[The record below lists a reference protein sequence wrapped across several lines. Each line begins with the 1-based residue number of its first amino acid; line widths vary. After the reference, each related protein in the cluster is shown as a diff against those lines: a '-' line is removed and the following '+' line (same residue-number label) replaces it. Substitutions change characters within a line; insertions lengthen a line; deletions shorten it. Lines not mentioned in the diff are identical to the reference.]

1 MYSLAT
7 IDNTLKHFLLEQK
20 YVNTALYLFLI
31 LYAGLAAPKLPSYIS
46 KLFNNAIFRVL
57 ILFLIAY
64 LASKDVEAA
73 ILVSVG
79 LVITLM
85 TLNHHKV
92 NEKITS
98 LLNMKAEG
106 FMPNDTRDIL
116 NAMPYSDKAKA
127 SGKPDPRL
135 LENFSEPFDG
145 PEYALI

>member
-1 MYSLAT
+1 MSSLSAL
-7 IDNTLKHFLLEQK
+7 DNTLKKYLLDQK
-20 YVNTALYLFLI
+20 YINTAVYLFLI

-46 KLFNNAIFRVL
+46 KLFNNAVFRVI

-85 TLNHHKV
+85 TLNHHIV
-92 NEKITS
+92 NDKITA

-106 FMPNDTRDIL
+106 FMPNESPAIFNTMSFA
-116 NAMPYSDKAKA
+116 NKA
-127 SGKPDPRL
+127 SASEKANKRL